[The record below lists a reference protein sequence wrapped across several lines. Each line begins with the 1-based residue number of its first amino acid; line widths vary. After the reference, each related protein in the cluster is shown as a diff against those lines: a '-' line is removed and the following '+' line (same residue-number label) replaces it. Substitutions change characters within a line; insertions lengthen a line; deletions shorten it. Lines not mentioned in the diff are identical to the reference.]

1 MPAPSTTSDLIGLI
15 RRSGLVEDP
24 RLDGFLA
31 DAHPDL
37 TQGELLAGL
46 IGDGTL
52 TPFQADQLAQGR
64 FRGFELGGYRLLDR
78 IGTGGMSQ
86 VYLAE
91 HVQTGAAGGGQGAGR
106 PAGRR
111 PGGPGAV
118 RPRGP
123 APPSP

>member
-1 MPAPSTTSDLIGLI
+1 MPTPSTTPDLIALI
-15 RRSGLVEDP
+15 RRSGLIVDP
-24 RLDGFLA
+24 QLDEFLS

-37 TQGELLAGL
+37 TPGELLAGL
-46 IGDGTL
+46 IGDGAL

-91 HVQTGAAGGGQGAGR
+91 HVGT
-106 PAGRR
+106 
-111 PGGPGAV
+111 GPGWRSRCWPPGWPRTRWPGSASSA
-118 RPRGP
+118 RPT
-123 APPSP
+123 PPSP